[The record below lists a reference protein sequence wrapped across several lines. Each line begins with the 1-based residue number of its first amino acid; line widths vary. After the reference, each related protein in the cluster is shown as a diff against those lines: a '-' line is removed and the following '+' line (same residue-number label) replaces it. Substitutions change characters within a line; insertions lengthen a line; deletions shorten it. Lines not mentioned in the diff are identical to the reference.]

1 MSDWYQQQATQ
12 VAQALQTNEQ
22 AGLSQTEAQ
31 NRQHQ
36 YGLNELAA
44 QPPKSPWLML
54 WEQFTSTTVLV
65 LIVAGVITL
74 FLGEYEDA
82 IAIFAVVIFN
92 AILGFTQEYR
102 AGKEF
107 AALRKLA
114 IPKAR
119 VWRDS
124 QWQMIDSRE
133 LVPGDIVQLEDG
145 DQVPAD
151 GRIFENT
158 NLRTQ
163 EAAFTGES
171 ESIEK
176 SVPPIEGDD
185 LPLGDRRNMV
195 FMGTVVTY
203 GRAKAIVTETGMNS
217 ELGKIAHSMQT
228 VETEQTPLQRRLD
241 QLGKRLAVAAL
252 LLVAIIF
259 GFGVLRGENL
269 TEMFL
274 TAVSLAVAIIPEGLP
289 AVVTI
294 ALAIGARRMLKRHAL
309 IRKLPAVETLG
320 SVTTICSDKTGTLTE
335 NRMTVTIL
343 SLAGKRIDLR
353 ESYAQLTSRLEGHR
367 SQFPAGAGSP
377 MEAPLSL
384 TLVGS
389 ALCNNAMVPDADES
403 IAPLLSADTED
414 IQLPGTPMPDTLAG
428 IAEQVASPIVPH
440 TQTHTQTQTQTQTN
454 TPSAET
460 GKAIGDPTEIA
471 LVVAA
476 DRMGLDK
483 DDLEDLFPRVA
494 EAPFDSDRKRMTTIH
509 RFGQQDWSSEVA
521 KQIANLKTF
530 SQQPYIAF
538 TKGAVD
544 SLLEVSTQIWQE
556 NGTLPLD
563 ADRREQV
570 KAENDKM
577 AAMGTRVL
585 GVAFR
590 WLDQPPAA
598 GQELTAEQDLILV
611 GLVGLLDPARP
622 EAKAAVQTCN
632 AAGIRTVMITGD
644 HPLMAKHIAE
654 ELEISQN
661 GQFLTGQQLNQLT
674 EADLVEKVATVS
686 VYARVSPEQK
696 LNIVDAF
703 QQRGQIVSMTGDGV
717 NDAPALSKANIGVAM
732 GIAGTDVAKEA
743 ADMVLLNDN
752 FATIVAAV
760 EEGRVIYDNIR
771 KFIRYTLT
779 GNTSTVVIMLLAPL
793 LSLPQPLRPT
803 QILWINL
810 LADGLLALALS
821 VEPGEKDVMQRPPY
835 PPNESVFSRGVGRDI
850 VLIGI
855 LLGLALL
862 GFGYYV
868 RSIGWES
875 WQTMIFASLAFS
887 RIFLALAMRSERDPL
902 IRKGIF
908 SNRLMLLAVVITFM
922 LQISVIY
929 TPWLQPIFQTQPL
942 LQAEILLGLAVSTF
956 GFWIVEFQKLILP
969 KTSQSP

>member
-1 MSDWYQQQATQ
+1 MSDWYQQETSQVLQAFKVDDKT
-12 VAQALQTNEQ
+12 
-22 AGLSQTEAQ
+22 GLSDTEVKQ
-31 NRQHQ
+31 RQSEH
-36 YGLNELAA
+36 GANELAERPA
-44 QPPKSPWLML
+44 KSPWLML

-65 LIVAGVITL
+65 LIAAGVITI
-74 FLGEYEDA
+74 FLGDYKDA
-82 IAIFAVVIFN
+82 IAIFAVVLFN

-119 VWRDS
+119 VWRDR
-124 QWQMIDSRE
+124 QWQQIDARD
-133 LVPGDIVQLEDG
+133 LVPGDVIQLEDG

-151 GRIFENT
+151 GRLLENT

-176 SVPPIEGDD
+176 SVQPIQGHD
-185 LPLGDRRNMV
+185 LPLGDRHNMV

-203 GRAKAIVTETGMNS
+203 GRAKALVTETGMET
-217 ELGKIAHSMQT
+217 ELGKIAHSMQS
-228 VETEQTPLQRRLD
+228 VEQEQTPLQRRLD

-252 LLVAIIF
+252 VLVAAIF
-259 GFGVLRGENL
+259 AFGVLRGENL
-269 TEMFL
+269 SQMFL

-343 SLAGKRIDLR
+343 SLAGHRVEMQ
-353 ESYAQLTSRLEGHR
+353 ESYAEITHRLDGQKTVFEPGQG
-367 SQFPAGAGSP
+367 SQ
-377 MEAPLSL
+377 MESSLAL

-389 ALCNNAMVPDADES
+389 ALCNNANVVDES
-403 IAPLLSADTED
+403 DVENSEE
-414 IQLPGTPMPDTLAG
+414 TP
-428 IAEQVASPIVPH
+428 
-440 TQTHTQTQTQTQTN
+440 
-454 TPSAET
+454 
-460 GKAIGDPTEIA
+460 KAMGDPTEIA
-471 LVVAA
+471 LVIAA

-483 DDLEDLFPRVA
+483 DDLEAMFPRVA

-509 RFGQQDWSSEVA
+509 KFSDWQADQGVGA
-521 KQIANLKTF
+521 QLRCLKQIDSK
-530 SQQPYIAF
+530 PYIAF
-538 TKGAVD
+538 TKGAID
-544 SLLEVSTQIWQE
+544 SLIGISTQVWQE
-556 NGTLPLD
+556 GNTKPLD
-563 ADRREQV
+563 EQE
-570 KAENDKM
+570 ANLIRSDNDKL
-577 AAMGTRVL
+577 ASMGTRVL

-590 WLDQPPAA
+590 WLDQLPKSNK
-598 GQELTAEQDLILV
+598 ELEVEQDLILV
-611 GLVGLLDPARP
+611 GLVGMLDPARP
-622 EAKAAVQTCN
+622 EAREAVRTCN
-632 AAGIRTVMITGD
+632 QAGIRTVMITGD

-654 ELEISQN
+654 ELELSRN
-661 GQFLTGQQLNQLT
+661 GNFLTGQQLNQLDVNAL
-674 EADLVEKVATVS
+674 EKQVETVS

-696 LNIVDAF
+696 LKIVDAL
-703 QQRGQIVSMTGDGV
+703 QKQGEIVSMTGDGV

-732 GIAGTDVAKEA
+732 GITGTDVAKEA

-779 GNTSTVVIMLLAPL
+779 GNTSTVVPMVLAPL
-793 LSLPQPLRPT
+793 LLLPQPLRPT

-821 VEPGEKDVMQRPPY
+821 VEPGEKDVMRRPPY

-850 VLIGI
+850 LLIGCLI
-855 LLGLALL
+855 GLALL
-862 GFGYYV
+862 GLAYY
-868 RSIGWES
+868 SWSQGWQH
-875 WQTMIFASLAFS
+875 WQTMVFATLAFS
-887 RIFLALAMRSERDPL
+887 RIFLALAMRSERDS
-902 IRKGIF
+902 IVRKGVLT
-908 SNRLMLLAVVITFM
+908 NKPMLASVLLTFG
-922 LQISVIY
+922 LQIAVIY
-929 TPWLQPIFQTQPL
+929 TSWLQPIFQTQPL
-942 LQAEILLGLAVSTF
+942 TQTELLICLDVGTI
-956 GFWIVEFQKLILP
+956 GFWLVEAQKLLFR
-969 KTSQSP
+969 KRRRAD